1 MAHSLVNAIDNDV
14 GTLFQSQCTCIDHH
28 VVITCVGPASA
39 SVLEIVV
46 VSSGVT
52 SLMPET
58 HTKVVDYY
66 MLARTITL
74 IRQ

>member
-14 GTLFQSQCTCIDHH
+14 GTLFQSQCTCIDDH

-52 SLMPET
+52 SLMSET
-58 HTKVVDYY
+58 HESCGLLHVGEDHH
-66 MLARTITL
+66 AF
-74 IRQ
+74 